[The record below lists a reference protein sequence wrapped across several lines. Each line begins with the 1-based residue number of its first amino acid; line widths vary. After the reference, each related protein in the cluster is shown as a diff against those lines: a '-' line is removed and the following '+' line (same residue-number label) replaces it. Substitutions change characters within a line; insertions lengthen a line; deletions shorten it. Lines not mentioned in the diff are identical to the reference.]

1 MGDKHATSS
10 GAGEQAALWNGPTGQ
25 AWVAHQALL
34 DRMLQPMEALL
45 AGAVDAGTAQHL
57 LDVGC
62 GAGATTLA
70 LARLTGARGHCTGI
84 DISGPLVDVARSR
97 AQREGVPATFVHA
110 DAQAHAFAPGSF
122 DAIVSRLGVMFFTDP
137 VAAFA
142 NLRRAAKPGA
152 ALRCIAWRSAADN
165 PFMTTAERAA
175 APLLPNLPPRQPG
188 GPGQFAFGDRQ
199 LVRSILED
207 SGWTAIDIT
216 PVDVACALPAH
227 ALEDYFTSLGPV
239 GLALRDAD
247 AGTRAQV
254 VEVVGNA
261 FRPYVQGETVPFT
274 AACWMIT
281 ARAPAGPEAE
291 HTTEHG

>member
-1 MGDKHATSS
+1 MGDKQAERSN
-10 GAGEQAALWNGPTGQ
+10 GGDQAALWNGPTGQ
-25 AWVAHQALL
+25 AWVAQQALL
-34 DRMLQPMEALL
+34 DRMLQPLEALL
-45 AGAVDAGTAQHL
+45 VGAVDAGTAQHV

-70 LARLTGARGHCTGI
+70 LARLLGARGHCTGI

-97 AQREGVPATFVHA
+97 AQREGVQAAFVHS
-110 DAQAHAFAPGSF
+110 DAQTHAFAPGSF

-142 NLRRAAKPGA
+142 NLRRAGKPGA
-152 ALRCIAWRSAADN
+152 ALHCLAWRSAADN

-175 APLLPNLPPRQPG
+175 APLLPNLLPRQPG
-188 GPGQFAFGDRQ
+188 APGQFAFGDRRF
-199 LVRSILED
+199 VRSILEG

-216 PVDVACALPAH
+216 PIDVACALPAR
-227 ALEDYFTSLGPV
+227 ALEDYFTNLGSV

-247 AGTRAQV
+247 AGTRARV

-261 FRPYVQGETVPFT
+261 FRPYVHGQTVHFT
-274 AACWMIT
+274 AACWMIA
-281 ARAPAGPEAE
+281 ARAPTGPESGE
-291 HTTEHG
+291 TGGHG

>member
-1 MGDKHATSS
+1 MGDKQAERSN
-10 GAGEQAALWNGPTGQ
+10 GGDQAALWNGPSGQ
-25 AWVAHQALL
+25 AWVAQQALL
-34 DRMLQPMEALL
+34 DRMLQPLEALL
-45 AGAVDAGTAQHL
+45 VSAVDAGTVQHV

-70 LARLTGARGHCTGI
+70 LARIIGARGHCTGI

-97 AQREGVPATFVHA
+97 AQREGVPAAFVHA
-110 DAQAHAFAPGSF
+110 DAQTHAFAPGSF
-122 DAIVSRLGVMFFTDP
+122 DVIVSRLGVMFFTDP

-142 NLRRAAKPGA
+142 NLRRAATAGA
-152 ALRCIAWRSAADN
+152 MLHCIAWRGAAEN

-175 APLLPNLPPRQPG
+175 AALLPNLPPRQPG

-216 PVDVACALPAH
+216 PIDVACALPAR
-227 ALEDYFTSLGPV
+227 ALEDYFTNLGPV
-239 GLALRDAD
+239 GLALRDED
-247 AGTRAQV
+247 AGTRARV

-261 FRPYVQGETVPFT
+261 FRPYVHGQTVHFT

-281 ARAPAGPEAE
+281 ARAPAGSKAE
-291 HTTEHG
+291 ETGCHG

>member
-1 MGDKHATSS
+1 MGDKQATSN
-10 GAGEQAALWNGPTGQ
+10 GAGEQAALWNGPSGQ
-25 AWVAHQALL
+25 AWVAQQALL
-34 DRMLQPMEALL
+34 DQLLQPLEALL
-45 AGAVDAGTAQHL
+45 VGAVDAGAARHV

-70 LARLTGARGHCTGI
+70 LARSIGARGQCTGI
-84 DISGPLVDVARSR
+84 DISGPLVDVARAR
-97 AQREGVPATFVHA
+97 AQREGVPATFVQA
-110 DAQAHAFAPGSF
+110 DAQTRVFAPGTF

-142 NLRRAAKPGA
+142 NLRLAAKAGA
-152 ALRCIAWRSAADN
+152 ALRCIAWRGAAEN

-175 APLLPNLPPRQPG
+175 APLLRNLPPRPPG

-207 SGWTAIDIT
+207 SDWTAIDIT
-216 PVDVACALPAH
+216 PIDVACALPAH
-227 ALEDYFTSLGPV
+227 ALEDYFTNLGPV

-247 AGTRAQV
+247 AGTRDQV

-261 FRPYVQGETVPFT
+261 FRPYMRGQTVHFT
-274 AACWMIT
+274 AACWMIA
-281 ARAPAGPEAE
+281 ARAPTGSETGE
-291 HTTEHG
+291 TGGHG